1 MIVRRDRGMLA
12 VTIMLDVA
20 FHAGRTSTVSAADIA
35 ERAGLARRGIE
46 PLLQTLSRSGLL
58 ESIRGPRG
66 GYRLGRP
73 RRDITLDDVVRT
85 ATADDGASPE
95 DGPSGAMQVQVV
107 DPLWNELEDELS
119 KRLKGITLEDLI
131 RRAEAKGMAR
141 PLAEPISFSI

>member
-12 VTIMLDVA
+12 ILIVLDVA

-58 ESIRGPRG
+58 ESIRGPKG

-73 RRDITLDDVVRT
+73 RREIHLDDILRIVL
-85 ATADDGASPE
+85 ADDSTAE
-95 DGPSGAMQVQVV
+95 DGPTGAMQERVIEK
-107 DPLWNELEDELS
+107 LWCELDAGLAEQLRALTID
-119 KRLKGITLEDLI
+119 DLI
-131 RRAEAKGMAR
+131 RRAEVAGLAR
-141 PLAEPISFSI
+141 PTAEAISFSI

>member
-66 GYRLGRP
+66 GSKLGRP
-73 RRDITLDDVVRT
+73 RRDIHLDDVVRI
-85 ATADDGASPE
+85 ATADDTACGE
-95 DGPSGAMQVQVV
+95 DGPTGAMQVQVV
-107 DPLWNELEDELS
+107 DPLWTELEAELAL
-119 KRLKGITLEDLI
+119 RLKGITLEDLI